1 LIENK
6 IIINTFTYIKK
17 DFFMVENIGDFLDNV
32 ANKKFSDAE
41 KQFSDMI
48 NTRLA
53 DRLESHKAMIANQV
67 YNGVDPEEDVDL
79 DDENEV
85 EQPEEETEKDAEL

>member
-1 LIENK
+1 
-6 IIINTFTYIKK
+6 
-17 DFFMVENIGDFLDNV
+17 MVENIDNFLDNV
-32 ANKKFSDAE
+32 ANKNFVEAE

-67 YNGVDPEEDVDL
+67 YNGVDPDEDVEL
-79 DDENEV
+79 EDEDEIEV
-85 EQPEEETEKDAEL
+85 ETEEETEEDAEL

>member
-1 LIENK
+1 
-6 IIINTFTYIKK
+6 
-17 DFFMVENIGDFLDNV
+17 MVENIGDFLDNV
-32 ANKKFSDAE
+32 ANKNFVEAE

-67 YNGVDPEEDVDL
+67 YNGVDPEEEDVEL
-79 DDENEV
+79 EDEVV
-85 EQPEEETEKDAEL
+85 EPEEEEVEEEDAEL

>member
-1 LIENK
+1 
-6 IIINTFTYIKK
+6 
-17 DFFMVENIGDFLDNV
+17 MVENIGDFLDNV
-32 ANKKFSDAE
+32 ANKNFSDAE

-67 YNGVDPEEDVDL
+67 YNGVDPEEDVEL
-79 DDENEV
+79 EDEDEIEV
-85 EQPEEETEKDAEL
+85 ETEEETEVEDEDV

>member
-1 LIENK
+1 
-6 IIINTFTYIKK
+6 
-17 DFFMVENIGDFLDNV
+17 MVENIGDFLDNV
-32 ANKKFSDAE
+32 ANKNFVEAE

-67 YNGVDPEEDVDL
+67 YNGVDPEEEDVEL
-79 DDENEV
+79 EDDVV
-85 EQPEEETEKDAEL
+85 EPEEEVEEDAEL

>member
-1 LIENK
+1 
-6 IIINTFTYIKK
+6 
-17 DFFMVENIGDFLDNV
+17 MVENIGNFLDNV
-32 ANKKFSDAE
+32 VDKKFVEAE

-48 NTRLA
+48 NAKLA

-79 DDENEV
+79 GDEDEIEV
-85 EQPEEETEKDAEL
+85 ETEEEETEEDAEL

>member
-1 LIENK
+1 
-6 IIINTFTYIKK
+6 
-17 DFFMVENIGDFLDNV
+17 MVENIGDFLNNV
-32 ANKKFSDAE
+32 ANKNFVEAE

-67 YNGVDPEEDVDL
+67 YNGVDPEEEDVEL
-79 DDENEV
+79 EDDVV
-85 EQPEEETEKDAEL
+85 EPEEEVEEDAEL

>member
-1 LIENK
+1 
-6 IIINTFTYIKK
+6 
-17 DFFMVENIGDFLDNV
+17 MVENIGDFLDNV

>member
-85 EQPEEETEKDAEL
+85 EQPEEETEEDAEL

>member
-1 LIENK
+1 
-6 IIINTFTYIKK
+6 
-17 DFFMVENIGDFLDNV
+17 MVENIGDFLDNV

-85 EQPEEETEKDAEL
+85 EQPEEETEEDAEL

>member
-1 LIENK
+1 
-6 IIINTFTYIKK
+6 
-17 DFFMVENIGDFLDNV
+17 MVENIGDFLDNV
-32 ANKKFSDAE
+32 ADKNFVEAE

-67 YNGVDPEEDVDL
+67 YNGIDPEENVDL
-79 DDENEV
+79 
-85 EQPEEETEKDAEL
+85 EL

>member
-1 LIENK
+1 
-6 IIINTFTYIKK
+6 
-17 DFFMVENIGDFLDNV
+17 MVENIGDFLDNV
-32 ANKKFSDAE
+32 ADKNFVEAE

-67 YNGVDPEEDVDL
+67 YNGIDPDEDL
-79 DDENEV
+79 ELEDEDEIEV
-85 EQPEEETEKDAEL
+85 ETEEETEEDAEL

>member
-1 LIENK
+1 
-6 IIINTFTYIKK
+6 
-17 DFFMVENIGDFLDNV
+17 MVENIGDFLNNV
-32 ANKKFSDAE
+32 ANKNFVEAE

-67 YNGVDPEEDVDL
+67 YNGVDPEEDVEL
-79 DDENEV
+79 ELEDEVLADEI
-85 EQPEEETEKDAEL
+85 EDQPEEETEEDAEL

>member
-1 LIENK
+1 
-6 IIINTFTYIKK
+6 
-17 DFFMVENIGDFLDNV
+17 MVENIGDFLDNV
-32 ANKKFSDAE
+32 ANKNFVEAE

-67 YNGVDPEEDVDL
+67 YNGVDPEENVDL
-79 DDENEV
+79 ELEDEVLADEI
-85 EQPEEETEKDAEL
+85 EDQPEEETEENAEL

>member
-1 LIENK
+1 
-6 IIINTFTYIKK
+6 
-17 DFFMVENIGDFLDNV
+17 MVENIGDFLDNV
-32 ANKKFSDAE
+32 ANKNFVEAE

-67 YNGVDPEEDVDL
+67 YNDVDPEEEDVEL
-79 DDENEV
+79 EDDVVEPEEV
-85 EQPEEETEKDAEL
+85 EEEDAEL

>member
-1 LIENK
+1 
-6 IIINTFTYIKK
+6 
-17 DFFMVENIGDFLDNV
+17 MVENIGDFLDNV
-32 ANKKFSDAE
+32 ANKNFVEAE

-67 YNGVDPEEDVDL
+67 YNGVDPEEEDVEL
-79 DDENEV
+79 EDDVV
-85 EQPEEETEKDAEL
+85 EPEEEEVEEEDAEL

>member
-1 LIENK
+1 
-6 IIINTFTYIKK
+6 
-17 DFFMVENIGDFLDNV
+17 MVENIGDFLDNV

-79 DDENEV
+79 GDEDEIEV
-85 EQPEEETEKDAEL
+85 ETKEEETEEDAEL

>member
-1 LIENK
+1 
-6 IIINTFTYIKK
+6 
-17 DFFMVENIGDFLDNV
+17 MVENIGDFLDNV
-32 ANKKFSDAE
+32 ANKNFSDAE

-79 DDENEV
+79 GDEDEIEAEIEE
-85 EQPEEETEKDAEL
+85 EQPEEETEEDAEL

>member
-1 LIENK
+1 
-6 IIINTFTYIKK
+6 
-17 DFFMVENIGDFLDNV
+17 MVENIGDFLDNV

-67 YNGVDPEEDVDL
+67 YNGIDPDEDL
-79 DDENEV
+79 ELEDEDEIEV
-85 EQPEEETEKDAEL
+85 ETEEEETEEDAEL

>member
-1 LIENK
+1 
-6 IIINTFTYIKK
+6 
-17 DFFMVENIGDFLDNV
+17 MVENIGDFLDNV

-67 YNGVDPEEDVDL
+67 YNGVDPEEDVEL
-79 DDENEV
+79 EDEDEIEV
-85 EQPEEETEKDAEL
+85 ETEEEEETEEDAEL

>member
-1 LIENK
+1 
-6 IIINTFTYIKK
+6 
-17 DFFMVENIGDFLDNV
+17 MVENIGDFLDNV
-32 ANKKFSDAE
+32 ANKKFSDVE

-67 YNGVDPEEDVDL
+67 YNGIDPDEDLELEL
-79 DDENEV
+79 DDEVVEA
-85 EQPEEETEKDAEL
+85 EQPEEETEQDAEL

>member
-1 LIENK
+1 
-6 IIINTFTYIKK
+6 
-17 DFFMVENIGDFLDNV
+17 MVENIDNFLDNV
-32 ANKKFSDAE
+32 ANKNFVEAE

-67 YNGVDPEEDVDL
+67 YNGVDPEEDIDI
-79 DDENEV
+79 DDEDEIEV
-85 EQPEEETEKDAEL
+85 ETEEEETEEDAEL

>member
-1 LIENK
+1 
-6 IIINTFTYIKK
+6 
-17 DFFMVENIGDFLDNV
+17 MVENIGDFLDNV
-32 ANKKFSDAE
+32 ANKNFSDAE

-79 DDENEV
+79 ELEDEVLADEI
-85 EQPEEETEKDAEL
+85 EDQPEEETEENAEL

>member
-1 LIENK
+1 
-6 IIINTFTYIKK
+6 
-17 DFFMVENIGDFLDNV
+17 MVENIGDFLDNV
-32 ANKKFSDAE
+32 ANKNFVEAE

-67 YNGVDPEEDVDL
+67 YNGVDPEEEDVEL
-79 DDENEV
+79 EDEVVEPEEV
-85 EQPEEETEKDAEL
+85 EEEDAEL

>member
-1 LIENK
+1 
-6 IIINTFTYIKK
+6 
-17 DFFMVENIGDFLDNV
+17 MVENIGDFLDNV
-32 ANKKFSDAE
+32 ANKNFVEAE

-67 YNGVDPEEDVDL
+67 YNGVDPEEEDVEL
-79 DDENEV
+79 EDDVV
-85 EQPEEETEKDAEL
+85 EPEEEVEEEDAEL

>member
-1 LIENK
+1 
-6 IIINTFTYIKK
+6 
-17 DFFMVENIGDFLDNV
+17 MVENIGDFLDNV

-85 EQPEEETEKDAEL
+85 EHPEEETEEDAEL